1 MTLTSMS
8 FDGYSW
14 EFNCRCLT
22 FSHAGNVSIPRYP
35 YGGYIL
41 QDFGRQNCVITG
53 SGYFVGENC
62 IDMYNRLRD
71 KFNQSGVGVLTLPGF
86 PPINAFFNRLVLK
99 GEPKPDILSYEFEFI
114 EVDDR
119 YQNVSSLNGESTAGG
134 GNISVRKIIP
144 NGETLW
150 DISYRYGI
158 NIDRLVSVN
167 PQVRRPD
174 IPIEEGTV
182 TLA

>member
-14 EFNCRCLT
+14 EFNSKYLT
-22 FSHAGNVSIPRYP
+22 FSHEGNVSIPRYP
-35 YGGYIL
+35 YGGSTL
-41 QDFGRQNCVITG
+41 QDFGKQNCIITG

-62 IDMYNRLRD
+62 ADMYNRLRD

-99 GEPKPDILSYEFEFI
+99 GEPKPDLLSYEFEFI

-119 YQNVSSLNGESTAGG
+119 YQDVSELNTGMTSEK
-134 GNISVRKIIP
+134 NIRKVIP
-144 NGETLW
+144 NGNTLW
-150 DISYRYGI
+150 DISYKYGI
-158 NIDRLVSVN
+158 NIDRLVEIN
-167 PQVRRPD
+167 PHVRRPD
-174 IPIEEGTV
+174 IPIEKGTV
-182 TLA
+182 RLG